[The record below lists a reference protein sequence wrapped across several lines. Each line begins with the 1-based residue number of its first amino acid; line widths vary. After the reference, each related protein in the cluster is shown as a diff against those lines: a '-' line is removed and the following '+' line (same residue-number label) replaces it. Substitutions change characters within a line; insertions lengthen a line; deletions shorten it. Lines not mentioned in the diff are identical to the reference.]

1 MTWKNGGEF
10 ETQNS
15 LILISIYKNF

>member
-1 MTWKNGGEF
+1 MTWKTGGEF